1 MESRI
6 NSKQKVVRCDSLS
19 HPMKS
24 KSPLVLALFHFTAD
38 VHVFTWIVPQVPVAG
53 LHQNT
58 AAYPRFSLKSATA
71 TFLAHDAGQ
80 FGMIDQLK
88 FS

>member
-19 HPMKS
+19 RPMKS
-24 KSPLVLALFHFTAD
+24 KSPLVVLALFHFTAGM
-38 VHVFTWIVPQVPVAG
+38 HVFTRIVPQVPVAG

-58 AAYPRFSLKSATA
+58 ARFSLKSTTA

-80 FGMIDQLK
+80 VWYDRSAKI
-88 FS
+88 